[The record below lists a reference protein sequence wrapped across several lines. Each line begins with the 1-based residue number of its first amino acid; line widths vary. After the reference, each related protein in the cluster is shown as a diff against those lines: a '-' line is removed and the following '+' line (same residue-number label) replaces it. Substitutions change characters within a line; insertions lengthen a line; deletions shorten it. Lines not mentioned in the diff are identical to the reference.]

1 MVEHVRR
8 LMCGTWSNFSDLRG
22 VMITIP
28 THETVTFDNTNQ
40 GPGCPRISL
49 RMGIQ
54 LDAVAHGALIC
65 GYFGMGKVSLAL
77 RFQTEIVKWN
87 CSPNV
92 ITRAKMKTCRFILFC
107 SGLLDIG
114 FVSYGL
120 MSLLSLT
127 KQVLNIIRNHLNCRT
142 FSGDVTPKKLSGVSN
157 REHKNK

>member
-1 MVEHVRR
+1 
-8 LMCGTWSNFSDLRG
+8 
-22 VMITIP
+22 MITIP

-92 ITRAKMKTCRFILFC
+92 ITYAKMKTCSFVLFC
-107 SGLLDIG
+107 SGLLDC
-114 FVSYGL
+114 FHD
-120 MSLLSLT
+120 SLRSSISRFQLWYMELC
-127 KQVLNIIRNHLNCRT
+127 V
-142 FSGDVTPKKLSGVSN
+142 D
-157 REHKNK
+157 E